1 MTFKDII
8 KSSVYKQF
16 SGGTELSSRT
26 IVLMF
31 EVAAVIEIYIFMVYK
46 NQSKSAF
53 YSKDLNV
60 TIAGLPIIVCAIM
73 IAMQSNLI
81 VSLGMVG
88 ALSIVRFRNAVKN
101 PLDLLYFFW
110 SISAGI
116 ICGVG
121 LMALAVFLCAAMTAM
136 ILVLQ
141 LIPNARASSVI
152 VLRTSQNDVDWI
164 AVSEVLKKYG
174 KNVKEKSRSLQS
186 GHTEVIYELVTVDEE
201 KLIKE
206 LEQYKKINQIN
217 MLSHDGEY
225 RI

>member
-1 MTFKDII
+1 MSIRDVI
-8 KSSVYKQF
+8 KRSIYEQF
-16 SGGTELSSRT
+16 GGGTDLHSST
-26 IVLMF
+26 IVLLF
-31 EVAAVIEIYIFMVYK
+31 IAAGIIGLYIYAVYK

-53 YSKDLNV
+53 YSKDLNI

-110 SISAGI
+110 SISSGI

-121 LMALAVFLCAAMTAM
+121 LVVLALFLCAAMTGM
-136 ILVLQ
+136 ILLLHFV
-141 LIPNARASSVI
+141 PNARASSIV
-152 VLRTSQNDVDWI
+152 VLRSSRNDVDWLT
-164 AVSEVLKKYG
+164 VHEFLKKYG
-174 KNVKEKSRSLQS
+174 KGVKEKSRSYQS
-186 GHTEVIYELVTVDEE
+186 GQTEMIYELVIVDEE
-201 KLIKE
+201 KLIRE
-206 LEQYKKINQIN
+206 LENYEKIEQIN
-217 MLSHDGEY
+217 LLSHDGEY